1 MRCLCVW
8 MEKVTIRVAL
18 PWTGESY
25 KNVSCEVEWNPGGLE
40 WYNLE
45 GYCDNAKAVVSVC
58 GD

>member
-1 MRCLCVW
+1 